1 MLGDV
6 IFLAHQNRIIPSASR
21 VSPQP
26 PGKRL
31 EVFDDLMLVFD
42 PRLDVFAIWSDGEIG
57 KDASIGGKQSQ
68 KKKKNHTFNPM
79 MFRFFLAH
87 LYIGLCPYSS
97 IRKKDNIRSIFLGKI

>member
-21 VSPQP
+21 VSPKP

-31 EVFDDLMLVFD
+31 EAFDDLMLVFD

-57 KDASIGGKQSQ
+57 KDASIGGSKA
-68 KKKKNHTFNPM
+68 KK
-79 MFRFFLAH
+79 
-87 LYIGLCPYSS
+87 
-97 IRKKDNIRSIFLGKI
+97 RKRTIPLTR